1 LSTIGFCVTFMHT
14 YAVTARM
21 CDASKQFLPNSAV
34 DVDRTMGLGLLLAL
48 HVGANCKVEG

>member
-1 LSTIGFCVTFMHT
+1 MHT